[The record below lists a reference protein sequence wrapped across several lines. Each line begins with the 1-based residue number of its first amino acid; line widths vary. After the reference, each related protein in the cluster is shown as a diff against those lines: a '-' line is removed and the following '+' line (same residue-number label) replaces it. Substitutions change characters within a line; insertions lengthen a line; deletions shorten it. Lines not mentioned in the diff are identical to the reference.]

1 MMLDIDS
8 LTAAYGSAQIL
19 NGVTLDVG
27 EGEVVALLGRNG
39 VGKTT
44 LMKTTMGLVPATGG
58 RVSLRGRDISGMPTH
73 GIARAGISYVPQGR
87 GIFDKLTVE
96 DNLKMGLRAN
106 PSASAGIPAF
116 ILDRFPILADRRR
129 QIAGTMSGGQKQ
141 QLAISRALCGDP
153 KVLLLD
159 EPSEGIQPNIVQDIG
174 LFLRE
179 LVTTRKIS
187 VLLVEQNLGLVEAAA
202 DRFAIMV
209 KGEIVHK
216 GVPAELKD
224 EALLQ
229 RYLSV

>member
-44 LMKTTMGLVPATGG
+44 LMKTAMGLVPATGG
-58 RVSLRGRDISGMPTH
+58 RVSLRGHDISGMPTH

-116 ILDRFPILADRRR
+116 IFDRFPILADRRR

-216 GVPAELKD
+216 GMPAELKD

>member
-44 LMKTTMGLVPATGG
+44 LMKTAMGLVPATGG
-58 RVSLRGRDISGMPTH
+58 RVSLRGHDISGMPTH

-116 ILDRFPILADRRR
+116 IFDRFPILAERRR

-179 LVTTRKIS
+179 LVTTRMIS

-216 GVPAELKD
+216 GVPAELRD